1 MKDWQA
7 CSRWWDQIKQ
17 SLEAEERGCNWEPER
32 RLVWLEGRERR
43 ASRGMGGQ
51 VGKERVSEIMLR
63 NVDFMP
69 ELGAGE

>member
-43 ASRGMGGQ
+43 AS
-51 VGKERVSEIMLR
+51 
-63 NVDFMP
+63 
-69 ELGAGE
+69 